1 MNYQLLTGDS
11 RTVLRTL
18 APKSVHAIITSPPY
32 FNLRSY
38 SGEQDVDWEA
48 FEYAP
53 MPGLPPLS
61 IPAWRGGLGNE
72 PTIEMYI
79 GHLIL
84 CLREWWRVLRDD
96 GCCFVNLG
104 DSFAGSGKG
113 GQSEEKRSE
122 NWQPVYGDKGKRYG
136 LKSKD
141 LCLVPARFALAAQA
155 DGWYV
160 RSRIIWAKGV
170 SFLADYAGSCMP
182 ESVTDRPTKSDE
194 DIYLLTKQPKY
205 FWDQE
210 AVKESSTGQTG
221 KAASFKRTTKDHLI
235 PNQSAVQHRM
245 DRHDTVDT
253 GGRSLRSVWV
263 INPQPYPGAHFAVWP
278 ASLVTPMIKAA
289 TSEHGVCGA
298 CGAPWARVV
307 ERTNPRLTNDLYQSK
322 DATPKM
328 MSGANIGRNDYG
340 TSRTGL
346 AKPGRREL
354 PPSQSTTSGF
364 APTCTCNAAIV
375 PATVL
380 DPFGGSGTT
389 AATACALGRN
399 AISIDISTD
408 YIQLQE
414 ERIAAAIRDSGR
426 AYVPPTC
433 KTADFADMPLFAEV
447 TG

>member
-79 GHLIL
+79 GHLVL

-96 GCCFVNLG
+96 GCAFVNLG
-104 DSFAGSGKG
+104 DSFAGSGGAG
-113 GQSEEKRSE
+113 GDYNAGGIREG
-122 NWQPVYGDKGKRYG
+122 QPKFMADKAQGYGIKA
-136 LKSKD
+136 KD
-141 LCLVPARFALAAQA
+141 LYMVPARFALAAQA

-205 FWDQE
+205 FWDNE
-210 AVKESSTGQTG
+210 AVKEPSTGQTG
-221 KAASFKRTTKDHLI
+221 KAASFKRTTKDNLI
-235 PNQSAVQHRM
+235 PNQSAMQHRT
-245 DRHDTVDT
+245 DRSDTVDT

-263 INPQPYPGAHFAVWP
+263 INPQGYDGAHFAVWP
-278 ASLVTPMIKAA
+278 PALVAPMIKAA
-289 TSEHGVCGA
+289 TSEHGVCGG

-307 ERTNPRLTNDLYQSK
+307 EKQGRITIPRLTEGDEGENSK
-322 DATPKM
+322 MNGP
-328 MSGANIGRNDYG
+328 GAWNAYI
-340 TSRTGL
+340 TTGW
-346 AKPGRREL
+346 
-354 PPSQSTTSGF
+354 Q
-364 APTCTCNAAIV
+364 PTCTCNAAIV

-414 ERIAAAIRDSGR
+414 ERIAAAINDSGR

-433 KTADFADMPLFAEV
+433 KPADFADMPLFAEV

>member
-79 GHLIL
+79 GHLVL

-96 GCCFVNLG
+96 GCAFVNLG
-104 DSFAGSGKG
+104 DSFAGSGGAGGDYNAGGIREGQPKFKPIKPKG
-113 GQSEEKRSE
+113 GIKA
-122 NWQPVYGDKGKRYG
+122 
-136 LKSKD
+136 KD
-141 LCLVPARFALAAQA
+141 LYMVPARFALAAQA

-205 FWDQE
+205 FWDNE
-210 AVKESSTGQTG
+210 AVKEPSTGQTG
-221 KAASFKRTTKDHLI
+221 KAASFKRTTKDNLI
-235 PNQSAVQHRM
+235 PNQSAMQHRT
-245 DRHDTVDT
+245 DRSDTVDT

-263 INPQPYPGAHFAVWP
+263 INPQGYDGAHFAVWP
-278 ASLVTPMIKAA
+278 PALVAPMIKAA
-289 TSEHGVCGA
+289 TSEHGVCGG

-307 ERTNPRLTNDLYQSK
+307 EKQGRITIPRLTEGDEGENSK
-322 DATPKM
+322 MNGP
-328 MSGANIGRNDYG
+328 GAWNAYI
-340 TSRTGL
+340 TTGW
-346 AKPGRREL
+346 
-354 PPSQSTTSGF
+354 Q
-364 APTCTCNAAIV
+364 PTCTCNAAIV

-414 ERIAAAIRDSGR
+414 ERIAAAINDSGR

-433 KTADFADMPLFAEV
+433 KPADFADMPLFAEV

>member
-122 NWQPVYGDKGKRYG
+122 NWQPVYGNKGKRYG

-210 AVKESSTGQTG
+210 AVKEPSTGQTG
-221 KAASFKRTTKDHLI
+221 KAASFKRTTKDNLI
-235 PNQSAVQHRM
+235 PNQSAMQHRT
-245 DRHDTVDT
+245 DRSDTVDT

-263 INPQPYPGAHFAVWP
+263 INPQGYDGAHFAVWP
-278 ASLVTPMIKAA
+278 PALVAPMIKAA
-289 TSEHGVCGA
+289 TSEHGVCGD

-307 ERTNPRLTNDLYQSK
+307 EKQGRITIPRLTEGDEGENSK
-322 DATPKM
+322 MNGP
-328 MSGANIGRNDYG
+328 GAWNAYI
-340 TSRTGL
+340 TTGW
-346 AKPGRREL
+346 
-354 PPSQSTTSGF
+354 Q
-364 APTCTCNAAIV
+364 PTCTCNAAIV

-414 ERIAAAIRDSGR
+414 ERIAAAINDSGR

-433 KTADFADMPLFAEV
+433 KPADFADMPLFAEV

>member
-122 NWQPVYGDKGKRYG
+122 NWQPVYGNKGKRYG

-210 AVKESSTGQTG
+210 AVKEPSTGQTG
-221 KAASFKRTTKDHLI
+221 KAASFKRTTKDNLI
-235 PNQSAVQHRM
+235 PNQSAMQHRT
-245 DRHDTVDT
+245 DRSDTVDT

-263 INPQPYPGAHFAVWP
+263 INPQGYDGAHFAVWP
-278 ASLVTPMIKAA
+278 PALVAPMIKAA
-289 TSEHGVCGA
+289 TSEHGVCGG

-307 ERTNPRLTNDLYQSK
+307 EKQGRITIPRLTEGDEGENSK
-322 DATPKM
+322 MNGP
-328 MSGANIGRNDYG
+328 GAWNAYI
-340 TSRTGL
+340 TTGW
-346 AKPGRREL
+346 
-354 PPSQSTTSGF
+354 Q
-364 APTCTCNAAIV
+364 PTCTCNAAIV

-414 ERIAAAIRDSGR
+414 ERIAAAINDSGR

-433 KTADFADMPLFAEV
+433 KPADFADMPLFAEV

>member
-1 MNYQLLTGDS
+1 MNYQLLTGDN
-11 RTVLRTL
+11 RTVMRTL
-18 APKSVHAIITSPPY
+18 APKSVHCIATSPPY

-79 GHLIL
+79 GHLVL
-84 CLREWWRVLRDD
+84 CLREWWRVLRND
-96 GCCFVNLG
+96 GCAFINLG
-104 DSFAGSGKG
+104 DSFAGSGGAG
-113 GQSEEKRSE
+113 GDYNAGGIREG
-122 NWQPVYGDKGKRYG
+122 QPKFKPTKPKNGIKA
-136 LKSKD
+136 KD
-141 LCLVPARFALAAQA
+141 LYMVPARFALAAQA

-194 DIYLLTKQPKY
+194 DIYLLTKQPRY
-205 FWDQE
+205 YWDQE
-210 AVKESSTGQTG
+210 AVKEKNAG
-221 KAASFKRTTKDHLI
+221 KLPFGDKANFKM
-235 PNQSAVQHRM
+235 NQSQAQGTHGNSSM
-245 DRHDTVDT
+245 FS
-253 GGRSLRSVWV
+253 GGSRQEYIDKYYTNGHSLRSVWV
-263 INPQPYPGAHFAVWP
+263 INPQGYDGAHFAVWP
-278 ASLVTPMIKAA
+278 PALVAPMIKAA
-289 TSEHGVCGA
+289 TSEHGCCANCGS
-298 CGAPWARVV
+298 PWARVV
-307 ERTNPRLTNDLYQSK
+307 ERKSSGAAFGKVLGRDGLLRNDLAK
-322 DATPKM
+322 HA
-328 MSGANIGRNDYG
+328 GRIGETESN
-340 TSRTGL
+340 TL
-346 AKPGRREL
+346 
-354 PPSQSTTSGF
+354 GF
-364 APTCTCNAAIV
+364 APTCTCNAAII

-433 KTADFADMPLFAEV
+433 KPADFADMPLFAEAD
-447 TG
+447 